1 MTKRTEMEKL
11 QEEVRQFGIKRQWQQ
26 YHSPKNLAMALCV
39 EAAELLE
46 IFQWM
51 ETEESRK
58 VDRQTLEHIEQE
70 IGDIQIYLIN
80 LANQYNINPLTAAE
94 KKLKHNEN
102 KYPL

>member
-11 QEEVRQFGIKRQWQQ
+11 QEEVRQFGMKRGWQG

-51 ETEESRK
+51 EADESRE
-58 VDRQTLEHIEQE
+58 VDEETLAHIEQE

-80 LANQYNINPLTAAE
+80 LANQYKLNPINAAT
-94 KKLKHNEN
+94 KKLLLNEE
-102 KYPL
+102 KYPA

>member
-1 MTKRTEMEKL
+1 MEKL
-11 QEEVRQFGIKRQWQQ
+11 QEEVHQFGIKRQWQQ

-51 ETEESRK
+51 ETEESRE
-58 VDRQTLEHIEQE
+58 VDQQTLEHIEQE

-80 LANQYNINPLTAAE
+80 LANQYNINPLTAAG
-94 KKLKHNEN
+94 KKLKLNED

>member
-1 MTKRTEMEKL
+1 MEKL
-11 QEEVRQFGIKRQWQQ
+11 QEEVHQFGIKRQWQQ

-51 ETEESRK
+51 ETEESRE
-58 VDRQTLEHIEQE
+58 VDQQTLKHIEQE

-80 LANQYNINPLTAAE
+80 LANQYNIDPLTAAE
-94 KKLKHNEN
+94 KKLELNED